1 MSNDADNTGAA
12 RSWRIAVLLGVAAG
26 ILAAVAW
33 FLVVMGTDSMQAY
46 LLVAIGLAV
55 AGGVHLGARH
65 PGRKAA
71 LITVVVTAV
80 TIVFAL
86 YYVERFLVM
95 ELFADYGVDRHIPL
109 VPYLDWMQSVL
120 RHAFTRSPAPAIYS
134 VASLVVAGWFGYH
147 GFDLRE
153 APGRQD

>member
-12 RSWRIAVLLGVAAG
+12 RSWRKSVLFGVAAG
-26 ILAAVAW
+26 VVAAVAW

-55 AGGVHLGARH
+55 AGGVHLAARH

-71 LITVVVTAV
+71 LITVSITAV
-80 TIVFAL
+80 TIILGL

-95 ELFADYGVDRHIPL
+95 EMFSDYGVDRHIPL

-120 RHAFTRSPAPAIYS
+120 RHAFTRSPASAIYS
-134 VASLVVAGWFGYH
+134 LLALVVAGWFGYH
-147 GFDLRE
+147 GFELRE